1 MKKIKQIVPILLFAM
16 LMMGI
21 ACACSDDIDIKQ
33 DYEFKVIHLP
43 VPKRLVYG
51 ETAEI
56 RCRLVRN
63 GNFKDTEYYFRY
75 FQPDGKG
82 RLRMD
87 NGTIMAPNDSYK
99 LVKDIFNL
107 YYTSLSQDHQVIDV
121 YFYDS
126 FEKEFKLS
134 FSFNN
139 ENEKEGK

>member
-1 MKKIKQIVPILLFAM
+1 MRKFASYMIYTLLLAA
-16 LMMGI
+16 I
-21 ACACSDDIDIKQ
+21 ACACSDDLDIKQ
-33 DYEFKVIHLP
+33 DYEFKVAHLP

-56 RCRLVRN
+56 RCRLIRN
-63 GNFKDTEYYFRY
+63 GNFKDTQYYFRY

-87 NGTIMAPNDSYK
+87 NGTVMTPNDSYK
-99 LVKDIFNL
+99 LVKDTFNL
-107 YYTSLSQDHQVIDV
+107 YYTSLSQDHQVVDV

-139 ENEKEGK
+139 ENEKEDK